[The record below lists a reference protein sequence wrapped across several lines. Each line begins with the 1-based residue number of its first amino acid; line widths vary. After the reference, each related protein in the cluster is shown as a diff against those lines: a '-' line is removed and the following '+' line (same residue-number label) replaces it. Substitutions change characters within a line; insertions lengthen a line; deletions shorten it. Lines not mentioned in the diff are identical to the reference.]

1 MGEAHYATATTTF
14 SGDFYPCQ
22 IANQNYRELPKP
34 DVQIITSGGLRIPA
48 HSSVLASVSS
58 VLENIIDRPLKHRSS
73 ERIIPILGVPCDAV
87 ASFIRFIYSS
97 RCDEEELEKYGIHL
111 LALSH
116 VYLVP
121 NLKQRCAKAVGQHL
135 TIENVV
141 DVLQLARLCDAPDLY
156 LKCMKLVNGHFK
168 AVQKTE
174 GWKFVQNHDPWLE
187 LEILQFIDEAELRKK
202 KSRRHR
208 EEQSLYM
215 ELSVA
220 MDCLEHI
227 CTEGCTS
234 VGPYDM
240 QPTKKRGP
248 CSKFSTCQGIQLL
261 IKHFAT
267 CKNRVNGG
275 CSRCKRMWQ
284 LLRLH
289 SSICDQLESCKVP
302 LCRQF
307 KLKMQQEKKGDDPL
321 WRLLV
326 KKVASARV
334 MSSLKLLKRKREEQP
349 REMVQDHGLRTFRL

>member
-1 MGEAHYATATTTF
+1 MEETLKATTTATAL
-14 SGDFYPCQ
+14 PCDLNAHYQ
-22 IANQNYRELPKP
+22 IADQISRELPKP
-34 DVQIITSGGLRIPA
+34 DVQIITSGSRRIPA
-48 HSSVLASVSS
+48 HSGVLASVSS
-58 VLENIIDRPLKHRSS
+58 VLENIIDRPRKHRSS
-73 ERIIPILGVPCDAV
+73 ERIIPIVGVPFDAV
-87 ASFIRFIYSS
+87 AAFVRFIYSS
-97 RCDEEELEKYGIHL
+97 RCNEEELEKFGIHL

-121 NLKQRCAKAVGQHL
+121 RLKQRCAKAVGQQL

-141 DVLQLARLCDAPDLY
+141 DVLQLAKLCDAPDLY
-156 LKCMKLVNGHFK
+156 LKCMKLISSHFK
-168 AVQKTE
+168 ALEKTE
-174 GWKFVQNHDPWLE
+174 GWKFMQNHDPYLE
-187 LEILQFIDEAELRKK
+187 LEILQFIDEAESRKK
-202 KSRRHR
+202 RTRRHR

-234 VGPYDM
+234 VGPCDV
-240 QPTKKRGP
+240 QPNKKRGP
-248 CSKFSTCQGIQLL
+248 CSKFSTCQGLQLL

-267 CKNRVNGG
+267 CRNRVNGG

-289 SSICDQLESCKVP
+289 SSMCDHLDSCKVP

-307 KLKMQQEKKGDDPL
+307 KLKMQQEKKGDDAL

-326 KKVASARV
+326 RKVVSARV
-334 MSSLKLLKRKREEQP
+334 MSYLNLPKRQRGATERHKT
-349 REMVQDHGLRTFRL
+349 VQWD